1 MQTSEKTNQNKKNTR
16 FHLIQDVK
24 RFILYL
30 YETLK
35 TNFKTS
41 MKMKEEN
48 LRYKQQRKQ
57 GLFNEDKQV
66 NKIEDILFPNNA
78 RTGKHT
84 VQIILFATFSL
95 QLISLTTTYRGARY
109 YLLDVNT
116 LAPFLFACVVQVLL
130 FYFSRTLGRCSFDIV
145 SYC

>member
-35 TNFKTS
+35 TNIKTS

-48 LRYKQQRKQ
+48 LRYKQQR
-57 GLFNEDKQV
+57 
-66 NKIEDILFPNNA
+66 
-78 RTGKHT
+78 R
-84 VQIILFATFSL
+84 
-95 QLISLTTTYRGARY
+95 
-109 YLLDVNT
+109 
-116 LAPFLFACVVQVLL
+116 
-130 FYFSRTLGRCSFDIV
+130 
-145 SYC
+145 

>member
-35 TNFKTS
+35 TNIKTS

-109 YLLDVNT
+109 YLLICKCT
-116 LAPFLFACVVQVLL
+116 CAILICMCCTSIIILF
-130 FYFSRTLGRCSFDIV
+130 
-145 SYC
+145 

>member
-35 TNFKTS
+35 TNIKTS

-78 RTGKHT
+78 RTGN
-84 VQIILFATFSL
+84 I
-95 QLISLTTTYRGARY
+95 
-109 YLLDVNT
+109 
-116 LAPFLFACVVQVLL
+116 PF
-130 FYFSRTLGRCSFDIV
+130 R
-145 SYC
+145 

>member
-35 TNFKTS
+35 TNIKTS

-66 NKIEDILFPNNA
+66 NNDF
-78 RTGKHT
+78 
-84 VQIILFATFSL
+84 
-95 QLISLTTTYRGARY
+95 
-109 YLLDVNT
+109 
-116 LAPFLFACVVQVLL
+116 
-130 FYFSRTLGRCSFDIV
+130 FY
-145 SYC
+145 